1 MAKKKD
7 NEIVIQKDKLF
18 KIIGIVIAS
27 LLFILV
33 SFAISNSASEEY
45 SKNSTSESSSSN
57 SGDDTLEVATKE
69 AGEISDG
76 ERTSPNEISIDEY
89 LDLYNGNQNSIVLL
103 SRPTCSYCKIATPI
117 LENIIYKYNVKINYL
132 NIDNLDDDG
141 VAKLVSSDEYFSQG
155 YGTPLLL
162 VVGKEKI
169 SDKIEGLSTK
179 SDYISFFKENKFMEE

>member
-1 MAKKKD
+1 MTKKKD

-33 SFAISNSASEEY
+33 SFAISNSTSEEY
-45 SKNSTSESSSSN
+45 SKNSTSESSS

-69 AGEISDG
+69 AGEISDD
-76 ERTSPNEISIDEY
+76 ERKSPDEISIDDY
-89 LDLYNGNQNSIVLL
+89 LNLYDASQNSIVLL

-132 NIDNLDDDG
+132 NIDNLDDDAT
-141 VAKLVSSDEYFSQG
+141 AKLVSSDDYFSQG

-162 VVGKEKI
+162 VVGNGKI
-169 SDKIEGLSTK
+169 SDKIEGLTTK
-179 SDYISFFKENKFMEE
+179 NDYISFFKENKFMEE